1 MALNDKMVLSY
12 ILSDFYLDEIKCTPI
27 MLRKTM
33 LPCRLIILDGV
44 CVLLFTYQKITT
56 IMLSKSND
64 EWTGKFLA
72 PK

>member
-1 MALNDKMVLSY
+1 MTLNDKMVLSY

-27 MLRKTM
+27 MLKKTM

-44 CVLLFTYQKITT
+44 CVLLFTYQKIT

-64 EWTGKFLA
+64 LL
-72 PK
+72 